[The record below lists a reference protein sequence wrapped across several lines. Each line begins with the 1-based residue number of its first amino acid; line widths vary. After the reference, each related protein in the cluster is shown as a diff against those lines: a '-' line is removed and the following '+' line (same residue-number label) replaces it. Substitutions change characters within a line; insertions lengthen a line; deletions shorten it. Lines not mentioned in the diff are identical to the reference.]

1 MTDPRVRLAKIRHGL
16 SPNEWAR
23 VGGMGAVIIALNVLG
38 WGLLATA
45 VGGHYHVS
53 KTEVFGFGTGILAY
67 TLGMR
72 HAFDADHI
80 AAIDNTTRKLI
91 GDGKRPLSVGFFFSL
106 GHASVVFALA
116 IFLNFG
122 IRALNGA
129 VKNGSSS
136 LHRVTAVVGTSVSG
150 TFLYAIAALNV
161 VVLISIV
168 KVFKEMRQGRYDDAE
183 LERQLNSRG
192 LMNKFFGGYA
202 RRIDTPWK
210 MYPVGVL
217 FGLGF
222 DTATEIALLVLAGS
236 AVVGGLPFYAVLS
249 LPLLFAAG
257 MSLFD
262 TLDGCFMNF
271 AYDWAFAK
279 PIRKVYYN
287 LTMTGLSVFVAFF
300 VGTIEIVGLIAQEGN
315 LHGGFWDFM
324 QTFNINTAGF
334 VIVGLFA
341 LTWII
346 ALVVWRVGNVEEKWD
361 LGAARAQGATAAPGE
376 AELAL
381 AGGLDQ

>member
-1 MTDPRVRLAKIRHGL
+1 MA
-16 SPNEWAR
+16 
-23 VGGMGAVIIALNVLG
+23 AVIIALNVLG

-72 HAFDADHI
+72 HAFDADHL

-106 GHASVVFALA
+106 GHASVVFVLA

-129 VKNGSSS
+129 VKNDSSS
-136 LHRVTAVVGTSVSG
+136 LHQVTGVVGTSVSG
-150 TFLYAIAALNV
+150 TFLYLIAALNL

-168 KVFKEMRQGRYDDAE
+168 KVFREMRQGRYDDAE

-210 MYPVGVL
+210 MYPIGVL

-300 VGTIEIVGLIAQEGN
+300 IGTIEIVGLIGQEGN

-361 LGAARAQGATAAPGE
+361 LGSAPGPTAPPSE

-381 AGGLDQ
+381 AGAPDQ